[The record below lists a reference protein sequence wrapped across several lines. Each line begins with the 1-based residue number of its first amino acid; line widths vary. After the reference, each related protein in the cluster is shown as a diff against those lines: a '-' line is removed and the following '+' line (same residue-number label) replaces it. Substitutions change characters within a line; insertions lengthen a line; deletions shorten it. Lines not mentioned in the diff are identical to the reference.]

1 MRIVS
6 LCPSLTE
13 LVFDLGAGEEVA
25 GRTRYCIE
33 PKGVVEAVPA
43 LGGTKNPKVGE
54 IVGLTPDLVLLNK
67 EENRREDA
75 EALAAAGLAC
85 RSYLPQTIEET
96 AAMVRDIGVAVGRA
110 EAGEKIAREIEERAR
125 AARKAAEKGPE
136 VSWAYLIWRKPWM
149 AAGSDTFVDAL
160 LTLPGGRNVFR
171 SHPDRY
177 PAVTAEDL
185 RAADPQR
192 IWLSSEPFPF
202 AAKHIDELA
211 EATGLPRSRFR
222 LVDGQDLSWHGSR
235 TRRGID
241 YAVELL
247 EAARGELAPVG
258 SS

>member
-1 MRIVS
+1 MRIIS

-13 LVFDLGAGEEVA
+13 LVFDLGAGEAVV

-43 LGGTKNPKVGE
+43 LGGTKNPKIQE
-54 IVGLTPDLVLLNK
+54 IVRLAPDFVLLNE

-75 EALAAAGLAC
+75 EALAEAGLVC
-85 RSYLPQTIEET
+85 RSYLPQTVEET
-96 AAMVRDIGVAVGRA
+96 AAMVRDIGVAVGRT
-110 EAGEKIAREIEERAR
+110 EAGERIAGEIEAR
-125 AARKAAEKGPE
+125 AAAAREAAERGPE

-149 AAGSDTFVDAL
+149 AAGGDTFVDAL
-160 LTLPGGRNVFR
+160 LTLPGGRNVFGA
-171 SHPDRY
+171 HEERY

-202 AAKHIDELA
+202 EAKHIDELVI
-211 EATGLPRSRFR
+211 ATGLPPSRFR

-241 YAVELL
+241 YALELL
-247 EAARGELAPVG
+247 EEVRPSE
-258 SS
+258 